1 MPKPLFKPPKH
12 LVQEWPEVFE
22 DLYMN
27 TMPVYYLESIRLE
40 FGNGRI
46 WEINIKE
53 QLANS
58 HSDIVA
64 NKLVET
70 FAEYKEDIKKIDFKI
85 DIERLKKDITD
96 QSSDF
101 FK

>member
-1 MPKPLFKPPKH
+1 
-12 LVQEWPEVFE
+12 
-22 DLYMN
+22 MN
-27 TMPVYYLESIRLE
+27 TMPVHYLESIRLE

-85 DIERLKKDITD
+85 DVERLKKDIKD

>member
-1 MPKPLFKPPKH
+1 MK
-12 LVQEWPEVFE
+12 
-22 DLYMN
+22 
-27 TMPVYYLESIRLE
+27 TMPVHYLESIRLE

-85 DIERLKKDITD
+85 DVERLKKDIQN
-96 QSSDF
+96 QSNDF

>member
-1 MPKPLFKPPKH
+1 
-12 LVQEWPEVFE
+12 
-22 DLYMN
+22 MN
-27 TMPVYYLESIRLE
+27 TMPVHYLESIRLE

>member
-1 MPKPLFKPPKH
+1 
-12 LVQEWPEVFE
+12 
-22 DLYMN
+22 
-27 TMPVYYLESIRLE
+27 LE

>member
-1 MPKPLFKPPKH
+1 
-12 LVQEWPEVFE
+12 
-22 DLYMN
+22 
-27 TMPVYYLESIRLE
+27 LE

-85 DIERLKKDITD
+85 DVERLKKDIKD

>member
-1 MPKPLFKPPKH
+1 
-12 LVQEWPEVFE
+12 
-22 DLYMN
+22 
-27 TMPVYYLESIRLE
+27 LE

-64 NKLVET
+64 GKLVET

-85 DIERLKKDITD
+85 DVERLKKDIKN
-96 QSSDF
+96 QSNDF
-101 FK
+101 FT

>member
-1 MPKPLFKPPKH
+1 
-12 LVQEWPEVFE
+12 
-22 DLYMN
+22 
-27 TMPVYYLESIRLE
+27 MPVHYLETIRLE

-58 HSDIVA
+58 HSDVVA
-64 NKLVET
+64 GKLVET

-85 DIERLKKDITD
+85 DVDRLKKDIQN
-96 QSSDF
+96 QSNDF

>member
-27 TMPVYYLESIRLE
+27 TMPVNYLETIRLE

-58 HSDIVA
+58 HSEIIA
-64 NKLVET
+64 SKLIET

-85 DIERLKKDITD
+85 DVERLKKDIQD
-96 QSSDF
+96 QSNDF
-101 FK
+101 FT

>member
-1 MPKPLFKPPKH
+1 
-12 LVQEWPEVFE
+12 
-22 DLYMN
+22 
-27 TMPVYYLESIRLE
+27 MPVHYLESIRLE

-58 HSDIVA
+58 HGDVIA
-64 NKLVET
+64 NRLVET
-70 FAEYKEDIKKIDFKI
+70 FAEYKEEIKKIDFKI
-85 DIERLKKDITD
+85 DVERLKADIKN
-96 QSSDF
+96 QSNDF

>member
-1 MPKPLFKPPKH
+1 
-12 LVQEWPEVFE
+12 
-22 DLYMN
+22 MN
-27 TMPVYYLESIRLE
+27 TMPVHYLESIRLE

-46 WEINIKE
+46 WEINIRE
-53 QLANS
+53 QLVNS

-85 DIERLKKDITD
+85 DVERLKKDI
-96 QSSDF
+96 QIKSNDF

>member
-1 MPKPLFKPPKH
+1 
-12 LVQEWPEVFE
+12 
-22 DLYMN
+22 MN
-27 TMPVYYLESIRLE
+27 TMPVHYLESIRLE

-58 HSDIVA
+58 HSDVVA
-64 NKLVET
+64 GKLVET

-85 DIERLKKDITD
+85 DIEQLKKDIQN
-96 QSSDF
+96 QSNDF

>member
-1 MPKPLFKPPKH
+1 
-12 LVQEWPEVFE
+12 
-22 DLYMN
+22 
-27 TMPVYYLESIRLE
+27 MPVHYLESIRLE

-53 QLANS
+53 QLANN

-85 DIERLKKDITD
+85 DIERLKKDILN
-96 QSSDF
+96 QSNDF

>member
-1 MPKPLFKPPKH
+1 
-12 LVQEWPEVFE
+12 
-22 DLYMN
+22 
-27 TMPVYYLESIRLE
+27 MPVHYLETIRLE

-53 QLANS
+53 QLASS

-64 NKLVET
+64 NRLVET

-85 DIERLKKDITD
+85 DVDRLKTDIQN
-96 QSSDF
+96 QSNDF

>member
-1 MPKPLFKPPKH
+1 MFKPPKH

>member
-1 MPKPLFKPPKH
+1 
-12 LVQEWPEVFE
+12 
-22 DLYMN
+22 MN
-27 TMPVYYLESIRLE
+27 TMPVHYLESIRLE

-85 DIERLKKDITD
+85 DVERLKKDIQN
-96 QSSDF
+96 QSNDF

>member
-1 MPKPLFKPPKH
+1 
-12 LVQEWPEVFE
+12 
-22 DLYMN
+22 MN
-27 TMPVYYLESIRLE
+27 TMPVHYLETIRLE

-58 HSDIVA
+58 HSDVVA
-64 NKLVET
+64 GKLVET
-70 FAEYKEDIKKIDFKI
+70 FAEYKEEIKKIDFKI

-101 FK
+101 FT

>member
-1 MPKPLFKPPKH
+1 
-12 LVQEWPEVFE
+12 
-22 DLYMN
+22 
-27 TMPVYYLESIRLE
+27 MPVHYLETIRLE

-58 HSDIVA
+58 HSDVVA
-64 NKLVET
+64 GKLVET
-70 FAEYKEDIKKIDFKI
+70 FAEYKEEIKKIDFKI

-101 FK
+101 FT

>member
-1 MPKPLFKPPKH
+1 
-12 LVQEWPEVFE
+12 
-22 DLYMN
+22 MN
-27 TMPVYYLESIRLE
+27 TMPVHYLESIRLE

-85 DIERLKKDITD
+85 DVERLKKDIKN
-96 QSSDF
+96 QSNDF

>member
-1 MPKPLFKPPKH
+1 
-12 LVQEWPEVFE
+12 
-22 DLYMN
+22 
-27 TMPVYYLESIRLE
+27 MPVHYLESIRLE

-85 DIERLKKDITD
+85 DIERLKKDILN
-96 QSSDF
+96 QSNDF

>member
-27 TMPVYYLESIRLE
+27 TMPVNYLETIRLE

-58 HSDIVA
+58 HSEIIA
-64 NKLVET
+64 SKLIET

-85 DIERLKKDITD
+85 DVERLKKDIQY
-96 QSSDF
+96 QSNDF
-101 FK
+101 FT

>member
-1 MPKPLFKPPKH
+1 
-12 LVQEWPEVFE
+12 
-22 DLYMN
+22 MN

>member
-1 MPKPLFKPPKH
+1 
-12 LVQEWPEVFE
+12 
-22 DLYMN
+22 MN
-27 TMPVYYLESIRLE
+27 TMPVHYLESIRLE

-85 DIERLKKDITD
+85 DIERLKIDITD

>member
-1 MPKPLFKPPKH
+1 
-12 LVQEWPEVFE
+12 
-22 DLYMN
+22 MN
-27 TMPVYYLESIRLE
+27 TMPVHYLESIRLE

-85 DIERLKKDITD
+85 DIERLKKDILN
-96 QSSDF
+96 QSNDF